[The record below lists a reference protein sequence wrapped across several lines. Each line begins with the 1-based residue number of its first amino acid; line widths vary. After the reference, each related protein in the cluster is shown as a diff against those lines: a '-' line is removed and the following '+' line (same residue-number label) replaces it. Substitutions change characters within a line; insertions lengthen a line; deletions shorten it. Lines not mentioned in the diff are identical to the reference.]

1 MSQRFQSKRLLTA
14 ICLVTLSLSLSGCVY
29 LRLLHFKNQ
38 LKSFDHNVSVQSSPG
53 LSFGFRDP
61 VVRDSDFVFISGA
74 QPRKIEKITGDGQEE
89 LWTWTFEKR
98 RGSPED
104 QPYTM
109 EFKTRFKD
117 GLLTQME
124 IDETFVELVG
134 SNLILSMFRKIGNAK
149 INKLRRSMSAE
160 LNENSVSEMSLPSLA
175 EIFNVMGEPTKI
187 ANPESDSSALCEYE
201 FNFLN
206 PENGKKAGQFRLFF
220 AANIQNP
227 EESISGFKITGK
239 AR

>member
-1 MSQRFQSKRLLTA
+1 MRQRLQSKRLLTA
-14 ICLVTLSLSLSGCVY
+14 ICLVFLSLSLSGCVY
-29 LRLLHFKNQ
+29 LRLLSFKNQ
-38 LKSFDHNVSVQSSPG
+38 LKAFDQNVSVESSPQ
-53 LSFGFRDP
+53 LIFGFRDP

-74 QPRKIEKITGDGQEE
+74 SPEKIDKIPQHPSEE
-89 LWTWTFEKR
+89 VWTWTFEKR
-98 RGSPED
+98 RSSPLH
-104 QPYTM
+104 QPYRM

-134 SNLILSMFRKIGNAK
+134 GNLILTMFRNIGNAK

-160 LNENSVSEMSLPSLA
+160 LDKNSASAMPLPSLA
-175 EIFNVMGEPTKI
+175 EIIDVMGEPTRI
-187 ANPESDSSALCEYE
+187 AKPQSGSAARCEYE

-206 PENGKKAGQFRLFF
+206 PENGKKAGQFRLHFTGSLLDSQK
-220 AANIQNP
+220 AITN
-227 EESISGFKITGK
+227 FKITGK